1 MGVARLKG
9 DDYRISDNSGT
20 ININSTIENLQK
32 IEELLNIVADDIK
45 KLSILPTSESFY
57 IDHKSLTVTKS
68 ST

>member
-9 DDYRISDNSGT
+9 DYRISDNSGT

-45 KLSILPTSESFY
+45 KLSILPTSKSFY
-57 IDHKSLTVTKS
+57 VDHKSLTVTKS